1 MRKANHLLFLLP
13 AIVLSV
19 PLCAQNAHVSGEV
32 VDPQHAS
39 VKGATVTLT
48 HLSTQVKEQTT
59 TDANGD
65 FILPPVDPG
74 HYEIKAQA
82 PGFGATLVTG
92 VVLEVGESKVFTLE
106 LKLGA
111 VQQTVQVSDVPP
123 ELTTDRADRG
133 LTIEPAFVESIPLN
147 IRNPLQII
155 NDTVGVT
162 KGDDGLSGQDYS
174 SQSRTNTFRIN
185 GAKGSTT
192 DVMLDG
198 AANITAYYNQDAGI
212 PGTDSV
218 EETRVYTDAYAPEFG
233 RTSGGIV
240 AFALRSG
247 TNALHGSGF
256 EYYRNELMDGNGY
269 NANHTVPITPRGA
282 FSRNQ
287 FGFRIGGPVV
297 IPKVM
302 NGRDKTFFFFSY
314 DGLRDTTAESWLET
328 VPTALERTGDFSQT
342 FDAKGNL
349 IVIYDPSTTT
359 VQPVG
364 STVCT
369 SKPVTTANS
378 TYCRTP
384 LAGNKI
390 TNPSTLGLALLALYP
405 SPNTAGTGL
414 SNENNFFSNAPN
426 TDDNNS
432 YDTRID
438 HQFNAH
444 HSIFGHYTDFTNRIL
459 NADFFGNG
467 LSPQMAND
475 RIPGKSILVNH
486 TWVIK
491 SNLIFEHHFSWAHSE
506 SNRNEL
512 VHRTPGSL
520 GFNAANVA
528 PGVTATLSPSLG
540 LSGAPALGGVTSLG
554 NEYPLET
561 NYSSVWQYA
570 ADASWGKGKHTIKFG
585 FDTRRY
591 PVQLWDPDQMAIS
604 AADKFTSGPWTTTP
618 NNDSGSGMA
627 ELLLGLATVNSG
639 YEPITRSH
647 HYYYGVYAQDIWK
660 LNPKLTVTYGLR
672 YDLELGDIENENL
685 LNYIDTTSTSPING
699 KVTSLPG
706 EPVLPTLVGGVGIPG
721 LNGTNRELQLPKKL
735 HFSPR
740 LGLAYQLNEKTIVHT
755 GLGIFFHPA
764 AAWQQFPNADGAI
777 RSSTSIDAQSVS
789 AYPLAGY
796 NLASPFPSGLP
807 TPYGNAAGLGID
819 LGQSIAGPG
828 RHQNIAYQI
837 NYSLDIQRLLPANF
851 VVTAAYAGNEG
862 VHLMQPLYMNQIPDA
877 DLAQGSAL
885 LANVTNPFAGV
896 ITDPTSTLSLA
907 TTTYEQLL
915 RPFPQFSTVE
925 VLNSGVGHSTYN
937 AGQLTVEHRANNGLS
952 ELFGYTFSKALD
964 NVGEMTS
971 VAGTYTGF
979 QDYYCPRCDKSRSDQ
994 DETHNLRWSTR
1005 YELPFGYGK
1014 PFLNRGIAARVIGG
1028 WAVSGIYSFDSG
1040 RPLTVS
1046 ATNNS
1051 HSYDGGSY
1059 RPNTTGISPKVPGG
1073 TQIKLNGEYF
1083 NPAAFVQPASY
1094 TFGDASRHLANI
1106 NSPYSWNLDA
1116 MVEKDTHI
1124 TERYVATF
1132 RAEAFNAL
1140 NYVNFSGPTTS
1151 VSSATFGTIATM
1163 SQANT
1168 PRNIQLSARFTF

>member
-1 MRKANHLLFLLP
+1 MRNAIRLLFLLP
-13 AIVLSV
+13 AMILSI

-32 VDPQHAS
+32 VDQQNAS
-39 VKGATVTLT
+39 IKGATVTLKRI
-48 HLSTQVKEQTT
+48 STEVKEETT
-59 TDANGD
+59 TGANGD
-65 FILPPVDPG
+65 FLLPPVVPG
-74 HYEIKAQA
+74 TYEIKAHA
-82 PGFGATLVTG
+82 PGFQSTVVTG
-92 VVLEVGESKVFTLE
+92 ITLEVGESKVLTLQ

-111 VQQTVQVSDVPP
+111 VEQTVQVNDVPP

-155 NDTVGVT
+155 SDGVGVT
-162 KGDDGLSGQDYS
+162 KGDDGLSGQNYS
-174 SQSRTNTFRIN
+174 SESRSNTFRIN

-218 EETRVYTDAYAPEFG
+218 QETRVYTDAYAPEFG

-247 TNALHGSGF
+247 TNSLHGSAF
-256 EYYRNELMDGNGY
+256 EYYRNEDMDANGY
-269 NANHTVPITPRGA
+269 NANNTTPITPKGG

-302 NGRDKTFFFFSY
+302 NGRNKTFFFFSY

-328 VPTALERTGDFSQT
+328 VPTALERTGDFSQS

-359 VQPVG
+359 LQPVG

-369 SKPVTTANS
+369 STPVKTANS

-384 LAGNKI
+384 FSGNRI
-390 TNPSTLGLALLALYP
+390 VNPSTLGLALLKLYP
-405 SPNTAGTGL
+405 LPNTAGTGL

-438 HQFNAH
+438 HQFNAK

-475 RIPGKSILVNH
+475 RIPGKSLIVNH
-486 TWVIK
+486 TWAIK

-506 SNRNEL
+506 SNRDEL

-540 LSGAPALGGVTSLG
+540 ISGAQALGGVTSLG
-554 NEYPLET
+554 NEYPLES
-561 NYSSVWQYA
+561 NFSSVWQYA
-570 ADASWGKGKHTIKFG
+570 ADANWEKGKHTIKFG

-591 PVQLWDPDQMAIS
+591 PVQLWDPDQMSIS

-618 NNDSGSGMA
+618 STDSGSGMA
-627 ELLLGLATVNSG
+627 ELLLGLATVTSG
-639 YEPITRSH
+639 YEPVTRSH
-647 HYYYGVYAQDIWK
+647 HYYYGLYTQDIWK
-660 LNPKLTVTYGLR
+660 LAPKLTVTYGLR

-706 EPVLPTLVGGVGIPG
+706 EPALPTLVGGVGIPG
-721 LNGTNRELQLPKKL
+721 LNGTSRELQLPEKL

-740 LGLAYQLNEKTIVHT
+740 LGLAYQLNDKTIVHT

-777 RSSTSIDAQSVS
+777 RTSTSIDAQSNG
-789 AYPLAGY
+789 ANPRRRIQPGQPLSLRA
-796 NLASPFPSGLP
+796 FPL
-807 TPYGNAAGLGID
+807 PYGNAAGLGID

-828 RHQNIAYQI
+828 RHQNISYQL
-837 NYSLDIQRLLPANF
+837 NYSLDVQRLLPASF
-851 VVTAAYAGNEG
+851 VVTAAYAGNQG
-862 VHLMQPLYMNQIPDA
+862 VHLMQPLYMNQIPDS

-885 LANVTNPFAGV
+885 LANVSNPFAGV
-896 ITDPTSTLSLA
+896 ITDPTSTLSLSTVA
-907 TTTYEQLL
+907 YEQLL
-915 RPFPQFSTVE
+915 RPFPQFTGVE
-925 VLNSGVGHSTYN
+925 QINSGVGHSTYN
-937 AGQLTVEHRANNGLS
+937 AGQLTVEHRAKNGLS

-994 DETHNLRWSTR
+994 DETHVVRWSTR
-1005 YELPFGYGK
+1005 YELPFGYQK
-1014 PFLNRGIAARVIGG
+1014 PFLNHGIAAKDCGRLGG
-1028 WAVSGIYSFDSG
+1028 QRNLLLRFGSAVNGERYQQLPFLQRRKLPAQCD
-1040 RPLTVS
+1040 RPL
-1046 ATNNS
+1046 
-1051 HSYDGGSY
+1051 G
-1059 RPNTTGISPKVPGG
+1059 
-1073 TQIKLNGEYF
+1073 
-1083 NPAAFVQPASY
+1083 
-1094 TFGDASRHLANI
+1094 
-1106 NSPYSWNLDA
+1106 
-1116 MVEKDTHI
+1116 
-1124 TERYVATF
+1124 
-1132 RAEAFNAL
+1132 
-1140 NYVNFSGPTTS
+1140 
-1151 VSSATFGTIATM
+1151 
-1163 SQANT
+1163 
-1168 PRNIQLSARFTF
+1168 

>member
-1 MRKANHLLFLLP
+1 MRFTNRLLLL
-13 AIVLSV
+13 ASIILLSV
-19 PLCAQNAHVSGEV
+19 PLFAQNARVSGEV
-32 VDPQHAS
+32 VDPQHGSIKDSA
-39 VKGATVTLT
+39 VTLT
-48 HLSTQVKEQTT
+48 NIGTQVKVETKT
-59 TDANGD
+59 NGRGE
-65 FILPPVDPG
+65 FILPSVVPG
-74 HYEIKAQA
+74 NYEIKAQA
-82 PGFGATLVTG
+82 QGFAPTLVKGIT
-92 VVLEVGESKVFTLE
+92 LEVGESKVFSLV
-106 LKLGA
+106 LQVGA
-111 VQQTVQVSDVPP
+111 VAETVRVTDTPP
-123 ELTTDRADRG
+123 ELTTDRADRS
-133 LTIEPAFVESIPLN
+133 LMIEPAFVESIPLN

-155 NDTVGVT
+155 SVGVGVT

-174 SQSRTNTFRIN
+174 SQSRSNTFRIN

-192 DVMLDG
+192 EVLLDG

-218 EETRVYTDAYAPEFG
+218 QETRVYTDAYAPEFG
-233 RTSGGIV
+233 RTSGGVV

-247 TNALHGSGF
+247 TNALHGSAF
-256 EYYRNELMDGNGY
+256 EYYRNQDMDGNGY
-269 NANHTVPITPRGA
+269 NANLAGVPRGS

-302 NGRDKTFFFFSY
+302 NGHNKTFFFFSY
-314 DGLRDTTAESWLET
+314 DGLRDTTAGSWLET
-328 VPTALERTGDFSQT
+328 VPTALERTGDFSKT

-359 VQPVG
+359 LQPVG

-369 SKPVTTANS
+369 TTPVKTANS

-384 LAGNKI
+384 FSGNKVP
-390 TNPSTLGLALLALYP
+390 NPSALGLALLNLYP
-405 SPNTAGTGL
+405 LPNTAGTGS

-438 HQFNAH
+438 HQFNSK
-444 HSIFGHYTDFTNRIL
+444 HSIFGHYTDFTNHIL

-467 LSPQMAND
+467 LSYQMAND

-486 TWVIK
+486 TWAIK

-506 SNRNEL
+506 SNRDEQ

-528 PGVTATLSPSLG
+528 PGVTATVSPSLA
-540 LSGAPALGGVTSLG
+540 LSGAQALGSVTSLG
-554 NEYPLET
+554 NEYPLER

-570 ADASWGKGKHTIKFG
+570 ADASWEKSKHTIKFG
-585 FDTRRY
+585 VDIRRY
-591 PVQLWDPDQMAIS
+591 PVQLWDPDQMSIS

-618 NNDSGSGMA
+618 STDSGSGMA
-627 ELLLGLATVNSG
+627 ELLLGLATVTSG
-639 YEPITRSH
+639 YEPMTRSH
-647 HYYYGVYAQDIWK
+647 HFYYGLYAQDIWK
-660 LNPKLTVTYGLR
+660 LTSKLTVTYGLR
-672 YDLELGDIENENL
+672 YDIEMGDIENENL
-685 LNYIDTTSTSPING
+685 LNYIDTTSTSPINSQ
-699 KVTSLPG
+699 VTSLPG
-706 EPVLPTLVGGVGIPG
+706 EPTLPTLVGGVGIPG
-721 LNGTNRELQLPKKL
+721 LNGTSRELQLPEKL

-740 LGLAYQLNEKTIVHT
+740 LGLAYQLNENTIIHT

-777 RSSTSIDAQSVS
+777 RTSTSIDAQANGAQPV
-789 AYPLAGY
+789 AGY
-796 NLASPFPSGLP
+796 NLANPFPSGLP

-828 RHQNIAYQI
+828 RQQNIPYQV
-837 NYSLDIQRLLPANF
+837 NYSLDIQRSLPANF
-851 VVTAAYAGNEG
+851 VVTAAFAGNEG
-862 VHLMQPLYMNQIPDA
+862 VHLMQPLYKNQIPDS

-885 LANVTNPFAGV
+885 LANVKNPFSGV
-896 ITDPTSTLSLA
+896 ITDPTSTLSLS

-915 RPFPQFSTVE
+915 RPFPQFTGVE
-925 VLNSGVGHSTYN
+925 QLNSGVGHSTYT
-937 AGQLTVEHRANNGLS
+937 AGQLTVEHRAKDGLS

-971 VAGTYTGF
+971 VAGTYAGY

-994 DETHNLRWSTR
+994 DETHVVRWSTR
-1005 YELPFGYGK
+1005 YELPFGYQK
-1014 PFLNRGIAARVIGG
+1014 PLLNHGPAAMIAGG
-1028 WAVSGIYSFDSG
+1028 WAVSGIYSYDSG

-1051 HSYDGGSY
+1051 HSFSGGGF
-1059 RPNTTGISPKVPGG
+1059 RPNTTGISDKAPGG
-1073 TQIKLNGEYF
+1073 SQIKLGGEYF
-1083 NPAAFVQPASY
+1083 NPAAFVQPANY
-1094 TFGDASRHLANI
+1094 IFGNASRHLADI
-1106 NSPYSWNLDA
+1106 NSPASWNLDA
-1116 MVEKDTHI
+1116 MVEKDTRLG
-1124 TERYVATF
+1124 ERCVATF

-1140 NYVNFSGPTTS
+1140 NNVIFSGPTTS
-1151 VSSATFGTIATM
+1151 VTSATFGQMATM
-1163 SQANT
+1163 SQSNT
-1168 PRNIQLSARFTF
+1168 PRNIQISARFTF